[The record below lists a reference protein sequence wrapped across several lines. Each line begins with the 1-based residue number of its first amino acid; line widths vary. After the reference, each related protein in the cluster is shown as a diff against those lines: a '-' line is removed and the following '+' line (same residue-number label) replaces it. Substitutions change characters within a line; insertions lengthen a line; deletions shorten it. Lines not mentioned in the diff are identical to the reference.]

1 MAAKKFEEST
11 DARFS
16 FFPRGRRIIRLD
28 KIVQQVGGSNKKAQ
42 RITVFHATVPLIAP
56 FEGFPDFIQAGVE
69 AVEKEGSFVSK
80 APLGDYKLQ
89 GITIEFYS
97 TEKSRDK
104 ERLELLTNLTLY
116 DFLIEEEKDVPVM
129 RMKFKVQESLRI
141 LKLWLKHGL
150 NDGLWAAFTPTDG
163 AVKQGDGIQMSLS
176 GDSGPKDE
184 EGEEEEEDGDPMPRQ
199 TKERAAAVILA

>member
-1 MAAKKFEEST
+1 MAKKFEESA

-42 RITVFHATVPLIAP
+42 RITVFHATVPLVAP
-56 FEGFPDFIQAGVE
+56 FEGFPDFIQAGLE
-69 AVEKEGSFVSK
+69 AVEKDDSFVSK
-80 APLGDYKLQ
+80 CPLGDFKLA

-97 TEKSRDK
+97 TEKSKDK

-116 DFLIEEEKDVPVM
+116 DFVVEKEKDIPVL
-129 RMKFKVQESLRI
+129 RMKFKCQESLRI

-163 AVKQGDGIQMSLS
+163 AIKQGDGIQMSLT
-176 GDSGPKDE
+176 GDNGPKDE
-184 EGEEEEEDGDPMPRQ
+184 EESEEEEATTGPAIVK
-199 TKERAAAVILA
+199 TNGRAAATV